1 MKALLALLITLLCS
15 TPGAAFT
22 LCVESADYP
31 PFIHARGEIEQ
42 AGLLPQMVQQA
53 ALANGTRVEL
63 LRQPWKRCI
72 DNVRTGKVDALLA
85 LIWSPERDE
94 WVAFPKRPER
104 PRDAPDS
111 ELRVWRE
118 EYRIFVPLQG
128 TLRYDGKRFEGLR
141 TGIGAPT
148 GYVVWQR
155 LKDAGVLS
163 ESVLKPQIGLRLVAM
178 GRLDGY
184 VSERSIGLHLLRS
197 MGLRDQV
204 ALLPQVYHQDDSYLV
219 FSHAFR
225 RSQPQ
230 LTQAIWQSLRGIR
243 ERHAAQLRLDE

>member
-1 MKALLALLITLLCS
+1 MKALLALLTTLLCS

-42 AGLLPQMVQQA
+42 AGLLPQMVLQA
-53 ALANGTRVEL
+53 AIEHGERVEL

-72 DNVRTGKVDALLA
+72 HNVRTGKIDSLLA

-94 WVAFPKRPER
+94 WVAFPKRPQQ
-104 PRDAPDS
+104 PLGGPDS
-111 ELRVWRE
+111 ELRLWRE

-128 TLRYDGKRFEGLR
+128 TLRYDGTRFSGLR

-148 GYVVWQR
+148 GYVVWKR
-155 LKDAGVLS
+155 LKEAGVLN

-178 GRLDGY
+178 DRLDGY
-184 VSERSIGLHLLRS
+184 VSERSIGLHLLRT
-197 MGLRDQV
+197 MGLRERV
-204 ALLPQVYHQDDSYLV
+204 ALLPQVYHQDDAYLV
-219 FSHAFR
+219 FSHQFR
-225 RSQPQ
+225 YRHPQ

-243 ERHAAQLRLDE
+243 EHHDAQLRLSE